1 MAATKPDYYDTLG
14 VTRSAGQEDI
24 KKAFRRLAMKYHPD
38 RNKSEDAH
46 DRFKAI
52 NEAYEVL
59 GDPERRQVYD
69 RFGHAGA
76 EQQFAGRGFEGFTF
90 GGFGDIFDAFFG
102 GTTGRRRSPRRGADI
117 RQRLTLTFEEAAFG
131 ADKKVQ
137 VEGVELCSRCK
148 GVRAEPGSEPERCP
162 TCEGAGEVRRVQHS
176 VFGQFVNVSTCDR
189 CGGEGRVVPNPCR
202 SCRGVGY
209 EKGSRTLE
217 VKFPAGID
225 DGSQLR
231 LSSEGDVGVFGGPR
245 GNLYLQ
251 VMVKPHKLFQRD
263 GDDLIY
269 NLELN
274 IAQAAL
280 GDHVQVPTLEEP
292 EALRIPPGTQ
302 SGEAF
307 VIRGKGVPH
316 LRGGG
321 RGDLLVRMQVLTPKN
336 LSPEQKRLLAELAES
351 LGTPASDDDKGILG
365 RIKDALS

>member
-14 VTRSAGQEDI
+14 VARNAGQEDI

-59 GDPERRQVYD
+59 GDPERRTMYD
-69 RFGHAGA
+69 RFGHAA
-76 EQQFAGRGFEGFTF
+76 TEQQFGGRGFEGFSF

-117 RQRLTLTFEEAAFG
+117 RHRVTLAFEEAAFG
-131 ADKKVQ
+131 AEKKVQ
-137 VEGVELCSRCK
+137 VEGVEVCSRCK
-148 GVRAEPGSEPERCP
+148 GLRAEPGTEPEKCAA
-162 TCEGAGEVRRVQHS
+162 CDGAGEVRRVQQS

-189 CGGEGRVVPNPCR
+189 CGGEGRVVPHPCKQ
-202 SCRGVGY
+202 CRGAGY

-231 LSSEGDVGVFGGPR
+231 LSGEGDVGIFGGPR

-251 VMVKPHKLFQRD
+251 VHVKPHKLFQRD

-274 IAQAAL
+274 IAQASL
-280 GDHVQVPTLEEP
+280 GDHIEVPTLEEP
-292 EALRIPPGTQ
+292 EPLRIPPGTQ

-321 RGDLLVRMQVLTPKN
+321 RGDLLVRTQVLTPKN
-336 LSPEQKRLLAELAES
+336 LTAEQKRLLAELAES
-351 LGTPASDDDKGILG
+351 LGTTPSDDDKGILG